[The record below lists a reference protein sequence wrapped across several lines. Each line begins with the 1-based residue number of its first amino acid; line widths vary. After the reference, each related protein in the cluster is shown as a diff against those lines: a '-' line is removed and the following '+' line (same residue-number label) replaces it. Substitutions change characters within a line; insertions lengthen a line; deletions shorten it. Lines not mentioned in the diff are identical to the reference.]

1 MAGAVENL
9 AVTEKGMTIERSGEA
24 PSGPAER
31 ARWPWFAFAL
41 FLVTFIAGMVFHVLT
56 GQGVATAVPFVL
68 AFTMFAVVGLVVV
81 TRDPHNR
88 VGLLLLVGSLIMA
101 ACSSAG
107 DFATW
112 AISRGYAGP
121 VVAIPGLTKNF
132 GWLLG
137 LLAPLLLIPLLFPD
151 GRLPSPRWRPFV
163 WCCAGFIA
171 VIGLN
176 LLLGQR
182 LLGGSGD
189 DVGVRNPFYIP
200 AIGRLTLDPFIAI
213 ALPTLFGLSVV
224 SLMQRFRRSTGVE
237 RQQIKWVVFG
247 LPISVLLLVLG
258 SAGDQTLLGSVLG
271 GASYLVFPVTIGIAV
286 LRFHLYDLDVLV
298 RKTLLYGS
306 LAAFIT
312 VVYVGIVVGV
322 GAIVGSGDSQN
333 LALSVAATAIVAVGF
348 QPVRA
353 RAERFANRLVYGKRA
368 TPYEILAEFSGR
380 MGEAYEDDDV
390 LPRMSRVLG
399 EGIGAEHA
407 EVWLHVGEELRVAAA
422 WPGDA
427 RHAAPVGI
435 GSRPLPELP
444 GADAAYPVSHQ
455 GELLGA
461 LSVTKPASEPLTPAD
476 LALVADLADQ
486 AGLVLR
492 NVRLTEDLRAR
503 LDDLKAAQTRI
514 VRAQDEERRKLERN
528 IHDGAQQQLVALAV
542 KLRLADSLVGRDED
556 AAHDLLRDLQTE
568 AGDALNDLRD
578 LARGIYPPLL
588 ADKGLAAALDAQA
601 RKAAVPTTVVADGVG
616 RFSQDIEATVYFS
629 CLEALQN
636 VAKYAEATT
645 ATVTLRSDD
654 GHLEFTV
661 SDDGRGFD
669 PKATGYGTG
678 LHGIVDR
685 VAAAGGRVEVRS
697 APGAGTSLIGRIPE
711 DAQRQR

>member
-1 MAGAVENL
+1 MA
-9 AVTEKGMTIERSGEA
+9 EKGMTVEGSGGARSGQ
-24 PSGPAER
+24 AER
-31 ARWPWFAFAL
+31 ARWPWFAFAV
-41 FLVTFIAGMVFHVLT
+41 FVVTFVAGMILHVLT
-56 GQGVATAVPFVL
+56 GQDVVAAIPFVL

-88 VGLLLLVGSLIMA
+88 VGLLLLVGSLIMVTCTA
-101 ACSSAG
+101 AG

-112 AISRGYAGP
+112 ALSRGYEGP
-121 VVAIPGLTKNF
+121 LVAIPGLTTNF

-151 GRLPSPRWRPFV
+151 GRLPSPRWRPFL
-163 WCCAGFIA
+163 WCCAGFLGI
-171 VIGLN
+171 IGLN
-176 LLLGQR
+176 LLFGQR

-189 DVGVRNPFYIP
+189 DVGVRNPLYI
-200 AIGRLTLDPFIAI
+200 AALGSVTLDPFIAFT
-213 ALPTLFGLSVV
+213 LPVLFGLSVF
-224 SLMQRFRRSTGVE
+224 SLIRRFRRSTGVE
-237 RQQIKWVVFG
+237 RQQIKWVAFG
-247 LPISVLLLVLG
+247 LPISVLLLILG
-258 SAGDQTLLGSVLG
+258 SIAGDQTLLGSVLG
-271 GASYLVFPVTIGIAV
+271 ASSYLVFPVTIGIAI
-286 LRFHLYDLDVLV
+286 LRFHLYDLDVVV
-298 RKTLLYGS
+298 RRTLLYGS

-380 MGEAYEDDDV
+380 MGEAYEDENV

-399 EGIGAEHA
+399 EGIGAERA

-422 WPGDA
+422 WPDDA
-427 RHAAPVGI
+427 THAGPVGI
-435 GSRPLPELP
+435 GSGPLPALP
-444 GADAAYPVSHQ
+444 GSDAAYPVTHH

-461 LSVTKPASEPLTPAD
+461 LSVAKPASEPLTPAD
-476 LALVADLADQ
+476 LALVSDLADQ

-503 LDDLKAAQTRI
+503 LDDLTAAQTRI
-514 VRAQDEERRKLERN
+514 VHAQDEERRKLERN

-542 KLRLADSLVGRDED
+542 KLRLADSLVGRDD
-556 AAHDLLRDLQTE
+556 GGAHGLLRDLQTE
-568 AGDALNDLRD
+568 VGDALSDLRD

-601 RKAAVPTTVVADGVG
+601 RKAAVPTSVVADGVG

-636 VAKYAEATT
+636 VAKYARATA

-678 LHGIVDR
+678 LHGIADR
-685 VAAAGGRVEVRS
+685 VAAAGGTIEVRS
-697 APGAGTSLIGRIPE
+697 TPGAGTSLIGRIPE
-711 DAQRQR
+711 DRQRP